1 MSSNFGFGNTLF
13 NSSFQP
19 IQLEQHSFCLEL
31 NGLIEEDKVKQI
43 TKIEELNKNNKY
55 LISNNNYNK
64 KEQEKAKETSKNNY
78 DYNNTN
84 DENDQGLN
92 YPSSPLPDMSN
103 LKNRFNKVLGD
114 IKVFIIY
121 NLENFQNER

>member
-1 MSSNFGFGNTLF
+1 M
-13 NSSFQP
+13 
-19 IQLEQHSFCLEL
+19 EQHSFCLEL

-84 DENDQGLN
+84 DENDQNLK
-92 YPSSPLPDMSN
+92 YPSSPLPEMSN